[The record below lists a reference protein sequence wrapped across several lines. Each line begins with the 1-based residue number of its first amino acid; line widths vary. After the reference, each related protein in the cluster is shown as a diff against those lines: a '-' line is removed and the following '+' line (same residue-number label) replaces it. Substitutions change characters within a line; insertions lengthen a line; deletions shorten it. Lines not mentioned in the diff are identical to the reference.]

1 MRTIIDQL
9 FQSKVTDYKQLLSRE
24 EAKLFVKDT
33 LADLISAEDWE
44 DEKFDQLYSL
54 YNESGS
60 GIKMEDIAELLK
72 KLVGI

>member
-9 FQSKVTDYKQLLSRE
+9 FYSKVTDYKQLLSRE